1 MPLATIEAALEDIKA
16 GKFVI
21 VVDDEDREN
30 EGDLT
35 MAGAM
40 VTPEAVNFMTI
51 HGRGLI
57 CAPLEESYFERLQ
70 IPLMVNPRSNT
81 SKFGT
86 NFGLSVGAATGVT
99 TGISAHDRARTIR
112 ILANPDSKP
121 GDITMPGHIFPL
133 RARPNGVLA
142 RRGHT
147 EAAID
152 LARLAGLPAVG
163 VICEV
168 LNPDGSM
175 ARLPELKKMAAE
187 HDLKIISI
195 EDLTAYRRQREDIV
209 SRIEVATIPMQQGTF
224 QAFAYKDH
232 DNLEHLALCFGE
244 RAEENVMVRL
254 HSSCLTGDVF
264 HSRRCDCGPQ
274 LEMALERIVEEGRG
288 IVLYLAQEG
297 RGIGLANKIK
307 AYALQE
313 RGMDTVEAN
322 LHLGFP
328 EDMRSYDV
336 GAAILRDLGI
346 KSVRLL
352 TNNPK
357 KMAELEAC
365 GIGVT
370 ERVPHLI
377 KPNKENDSYLKTKAE
392 KLGHLLSPERDWQ

>member
-1 MPLATIEAALEDIKA
+1 MPLASIEAALEDIKA

-35 MAGAM
+35 MAGSLI
-40 VTPEAVNFMTI
+40 TPEAMNFMTI

-57 CAPLEESYFERLQ
+57 CAPMEESYFERLQ
-70 IPLMVNPRSNT
+70 IPLMVNPRANT

-86 NFGLSVGAATGVT
+86 SFGLSVGAATDVT
-99 TGISAHDRARTIR
+99 TGISAQDRARTVQV
-112 ILANPDSKP
+112 LADPNSSP
-121 GDITMPGHIFPL
+121 GDITIPGHIFPL

-152 LARLAGLPAVG
+152 LARLAGLPPVG
-163 VICEV
+163 VICEI

-175 ARLPELKKMAAE
+175 ARLPQLRGIAAE

-195 EDLTAYRRQREDIV
+195 EDLTHYRRRQEDIV
-209 SRIEVATIPMQQGTF
+209 SRIEVATIPMPQGTF

-232 DNLEHLALCFGE
+232 TNQEHLALCYGE
-244 RAEENVMVRL
+244 RAKSDVMVRL

-274 LEMALERIVEEGRG
+274 LEMALHRITEEGRG

-328 EDMRSYDV
+328 EDMRSYDI

-346 KSVRLL
+346 ESVRLL

-365 GIGVT
+365 GIQVS
-370 ERVPHLI
+370 ERVPHMI
-377 KPNKENDSYLKTKAE
+377 KPNKENDHYLKTKAA
-392 KLGHLLSPERDWQ
+392 KLGHLLAPEHDWQ